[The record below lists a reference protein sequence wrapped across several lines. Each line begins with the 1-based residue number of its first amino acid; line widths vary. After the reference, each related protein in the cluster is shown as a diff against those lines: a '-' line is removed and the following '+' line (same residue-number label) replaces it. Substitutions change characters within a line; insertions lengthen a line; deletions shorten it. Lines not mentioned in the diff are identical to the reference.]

1 LRRGRGPPGAVEPG
15 PEVQGTEP
23 ALHIGGGVALLLW
36 GVRMVRTG
44 TTRAFGADL
53 RRLVVERSAGPLR
66 AFVVGL
72 AVTLLLQSGTA
83 TALIGASFAGR
94 GLLPDAS
101 GIALLLGADVGSA
114 ALPLVLSRALD
125 WLAPVLLMAGVGLFL
140 LARTARPRHLGRIA
154 IGLGLVLLALRLVV
168 QGSAPLRD
176 GPALAMLAGLLDQL
190 PLVALLVAALATW
203 LAHSSLALVLALMA
217 VAGQV
222 ELPAG
227 LVVVLVLGINLG
239 AGLPA
244 FFATLGAPEA
254 ARRPVLAN
262 LGLRGLLA
270 VALLP
275 LAPHIAGLLEGLVG
289 DNGRRVVD
297 AHLAFNLVLALL
309 ALPLALPLAG
319 LLARLFPDRAAPVE
333 ERRPRH
339 LDPAALDTPAEALAC
354 AAREALRMCDHVEA
368 MLARVIEVFATD
380 DARLAHDVEAE
391 DDVLDALHEA
401 IKIYLTAVNRQ
412 DLDPDEAGRHY
423 EIVSFTTN
431 LEHIGDII
439 DKNLM
444 ELAAKKIRHRL
455 RFSDEGF
462 VEIRRFHA
470 MVANNFKLA
479 VHVFVARDGGLA
491 RELLGRKIAA
501 RDAERLATERHL
513 ARLGA
518 GLASSIE
525 TSSLHLD
532 IVRDLKRINSHL
544 TAVAYPILERRG
556 ELAPSRLAPAAPARG
571 P

>member
-1 LRRGRGPPGAVEPG
+1 MAS
-15 PEVQGTEP
+15 TEP
-23 ALHIGGGVALLLW
+23 ALHIAGGVALLLW

-53 RRLVVERSAGPLR
+53 RRLVGERSAGPIR
-66 AFVVGL
+66 AFLAGL

-101 GIALLLGADVGSA
+101 GIALLLGADLGSA
-114 ALPLVLSRALD
+114 VLPVVLSRSLG
-125 WLAPVLLMAGVGLFL
+125 WLAPVLLIFGVALFQ
-140 LARTARPRHLGRIA
+140 LARAARSRHVGRIA

-168 QGSAPLRD
+168 EGSAPLRD
-176 GPALAMLAGLLDQL
+176 GQAFAAIAALLAQL
-190 PLVALLVAALATW
+190 PLLALLAAALATW

-222 ELPAG
+222 DLPAG

-244 FFATLGAPEA
+244 FVATLAAPEA

-262 LGLRGLLA
+262 LGLRALLA

-275 LAPHIAGLLEGLVG
+275 LAPRIGELLEWLTA
-289 DNGRRVVD
+289 DAGRQVVET
-297 AHLAFNLVLALL
+297 HLGFNLLLALL
-309 ALPLALPLAG
+309 ALPLVVPIAR
-319 LLARLFPDRAAPVE
+319 LLARLVPDRPAPEE

-339 LDPAALDTPAEALAC
+339 LDPGALDTPAEALAC
-354 AAREALRMCDHVEA
+354 AAREALRMSDHVER
-368 MLARVIEVFATD
+368 MLGRVIEVFATD

-401 IKIYLTAVNRQ
+401 IKIYLTAVTRQ

-423 EIVSFTTN
+423 EILSFTTN

-462 VEIRRFHA
+462 AEIRRFHA
-470 MVANNFKLA
+470 MVADNFKLA
-479 VHVFVARDGGLA
+479 VNVFIARDAGLA

-518 GLASSIE
+518 GLATSIE

-556 ELAPSRLAPAAPARG
+556 ELAPSRLAPAAPAQS